1 MLSLKF
7 HSLRCPVRL
16 SFFASIDAMKLLEV
30 WADLEKADVH
40 HGNTPDI
47 ICTCPLGAARH
58 SFCIQQLFSFACS
71 VRLDDKGGEVVL
83 VPLADLF
90 NHDPSSEAYLVWDP
104 QQQGVVLK
112 PDKAYKP
119 GEQVQL
125 PTLLATATGV
135 CSK

>member
-1 MLSLKF
+1 M
-7 HSLRCPVRL
+7 
-16 SFFASIDAMKLLEV
+16 
-30 WADLEKADVH
+30 
-40 HGNTPDI
+40 
-47 ICTCPLGAARH
+47 
-58 SFCIQQLFSFACS
+58 
-71 VRLDDKGGEVVL
+71 
-83 VPLADLF
+83 ADLF

-125 PTLLATATGV
+125 LTLAAAGV

>member
-1 MLSLKF
+1 
-7 HSLRCPVRL
+7 
-16 SFFASIDAMKLLEV
+16 
-30 WADLEKADVH
+30 
-40 HGNTPDI
+40 
-47 ICTCPLGAARH
+47 
-58 SFCIQQLFSFACS
+58 
-71 VRLDDKGGEVVL
+71 VVL

-125 PTLLATATGV
+125 LTLAAAGV